1 MMGTVGM
8 VLAEFL
14 RKGFKKILWN
24 EMDFY
29 IKFQKKTIVF
39 KTPTAGFVFTA
50 YQNMVTG
57 I

>member
-29 IKFQKKTIVF
+29 IECQKKTIVF
-39 KTPTAGFVFTA
+39 KTHTAGFVFTA
-50 YQNMVTG
+50 YQNMITG

>member
-1 MMGTVGM
+1 MMGTAGM

-50 YQNMVTG
+50 YQNMITG